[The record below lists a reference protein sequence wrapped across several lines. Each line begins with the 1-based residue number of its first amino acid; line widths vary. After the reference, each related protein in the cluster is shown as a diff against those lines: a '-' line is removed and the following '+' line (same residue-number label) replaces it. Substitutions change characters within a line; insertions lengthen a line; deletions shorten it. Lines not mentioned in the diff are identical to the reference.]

1 MLRKLKKLLLLWKMR
16 RSMGAMLISYANL
29 LEQQARLGTVW
40 GSISEEEEREL
51 INLTRQASA
60 IPGPIIEIGSL
71 FGFTTQLLATYKPT
85 EKKLIAVECFAWNP
99 FGLSPDDHRVITRR
113 VLRYNTAH
121 SNTTLFDGFN
131 RDFYQAYGGERP
143 AMVFIDADHTYEGAK
158 EDISWAVGAG
168 VPIIAGHD
176 YSELWPGVQRAV
188 DEAFRGDVILRGSL
202 WWHVDLP

>member
-16 RSMGAMLISYANL
+16 RSVGTMLISYATL

-40 GSISEEEEREL
+40 GSIAEEEEPEL

-71 FGFTTQLLATYKPT
+71 FGFTAQLIATYKPA

-99 FGLSPDDHRVITRR
+99 FGLSPDDHRAMTRR
-113 VLRYNTAH
+113 VLRYNMTH
-121 SNTTLFDGFN
+121 SNTTLFGGFN
-131 RDFYQAYGGERP
+131 RDFYQTYEGERP
-143 AMVFIDADHTYEGAK
+143 AMVFIDADHTYEGVK
-158 EDISWAVGAG
+158 EDISWAVRKG

-176 YSELWPGVQRAV
+176 YSDLWPGVQRAV
-188 DEAFRGDVILRGSL
+188 DEAFRGDITVKGSV
-202 WWHVDLP
+202 WCHCQPD